1 MFCLCIV
8 NTYWVSTPHRKIWE
22 DIRKMFSVIATWFD
36 LLVFC
41 GMLCSING
49 IAWDSQGI
57 KELLST
63 GLLSKVRESILTL
76 KGNQASWYLNVVFGG
91 MWQHA
96 YRRFN
101 PFQCFM
107 CVCVWA
113 RLITNVI
120 WFLIFR
126 YAEISNKVIFGDKPV
141 N

>member
-22 DIRKMFSVIATWFD
+22 GIRKMFSVIATGFD

-41 GMLCSING
+41 GVLCSING

-57 KELLST
+57 KWLLST
-63 GLLSKVRESILTL
+63 GLLSKVRESVLTL
-76 KGNQASWYLNVVFGG
+76 KGNQASWYLNVFGG

-107 CVCVWA
+107 CVCEWA
-113 RLITNVI
+113 CLITNAI
-120 WFLIFR
+120 WFLTFR
-126 YAEISNKVIFGDKPV
+126 YTEISNKAIFGAKPV